1 MIEAIKYIV
10 QQKTDRYNKAN
21 DNCKWGMA
29 KEYLYELKGMQEL
42 LKAIGI
48 NMDMEM
54 DIDILKV
61 NISA

>member
-10 QQKTDRYNKAN
+10 QYKVDRYNKAN
-21 DNCKWGMA
+21 DNCKWNQA

-61 NISA
+61 NIGT